1 VLTIYRSQ
9 LRLTLAG
16 VALAAGAA
24 AMAAPI
30 SASADSL
37 PAFGCANASGGT
49 SATAATISGV
59 RIAHHDGY
67 DRLVIGFA
75 TSNGVPSYTVQ
86 RQASSTF
93 IRDASGASASLE
105 GSAGIKIVVHNAD
118 IMPGAPADQK
128 PRLPEVREM
137 ANIGN
142 FERVASYGVGLR
154 DQACIRVFEL
164 SGPSRLVID
173 VQTPPDASAASTLSS
188 EPAAVAGQ
196 SAATASTS
204 VPQDLAATGQPASTG
219 QHASAP
225 LALIAIGLL
234 VLMSGLA
241 ITGIRRFARR

>member
-1 VLTIYRSQ
+1 
-9 LRLTLAG
+9 
-16 VALAAGAA
+16 
-24 AMAAPI
+24 MAAPI